1 MRNELNKKAQ
11 SYFENQLGV
20 PWDALLTPIAPEQ
33 PAGKSVRGNGVYSA
47 IKEARREDDPTLP
60 QGAWTYELKRAD
72 WRKVSDIA
80 AHAIA
85 SKSKDLQLAA
95 WLLEAQINITGFDG
109 IASCILLIEELC
121 KAYWLELHPQI
132 EDGDI
137 EYRANILEWANE
149 KLLPAIRLIPITA
162 CGRGTEY
169 HWADWEQAKRNE
181 QIKSAHGNRADLQ
194 LDGPILGEFATAMA
208 GTPTDAH
215 MALYRKLADAL
226 ESIESLSNV
235 LDQLW
240 GEDQDQNAPSLNAL
254 AGLLEQIQALIAAD
268 LYKRGVRISA
278 VAGGAVTG
286 VPGKPAGKGGTGNTG
301 GGSGSGGDDA
311 GRSSGDGGGD
321 GGDGGSDDTD
331 YGRGP
336 IRDRADA
343 YARLA
348 EAADYLMHLE
358 PHSPTPYLVQRAVEW
373 GNLNTAELYH
383 EVFVKFSGQLSIFEL
398 LGIAQEHN
406 N

>member
-1 MRNELNKKAQ
+1 MHNELNKKAQ

-20 PWDALLTPIAPEQ
+20 PWDALLTPIAPGQ

-109 IASCILLIEELC
+109 IASCILLMEELC
-121 KAYWLELHPQI
+121 KAYWQELHPQM

-162 CGRGTEY
+162 CGRGNEY

-181 QIKSAHGNRADLQ
+181 QIKSAHGNRPDLQ

-208 GTPTDAH
+208 GTPTEAH
-215 MALYRKLADAL
+215 LALYRKLADAL
-226 ESIESLSNV
+226 ESIESLGNT

-268 LYKRGVRISA
+268 LYKRGVRVSA
-278 VAGGAVTG
+278 AAGGAVG
-286 VPGKPAGKGGTGNTG
+286 GSPGKAVGKGGTGGSG
-301 GGSGSGGDDA
+301 GGSDDGSG
-311 GRSSGDGGGD
+311 GDGGGD
-321 GGDGGSDDTD
+321 SGDGGSDAAD
-331 YGRGP
+331 YGHGP

-358 PHSPTPYLVQRAVEW
+358 PHSPSPYLVQRAVEW

-398 LGIAQEHN
+398 LGIAQRNPE
-406 N
+406 

>member
-1 MRNELNKKAQ
+1 MRTDLTTKAQ
-11 SYFENQLGV
+11 RYFESQLGV
-20 PWDALLTPIAPEQ
+20 PWDALLTPIDPGL
-33 PAGKSVRGNGVYSA
+33 PAGKSVRANGVYSA

-60 QGAWTYELKRAD
+60 QGAWAYELKRAD

-95 WLLEAQINITGFDG
+95 WLLEAQININGFDG
-109 IASCILLIEELC
+109 IAACILLMEELC
-121 KAYWLELHPQI
+121 KSYWQELHPQI
-132 EDGDI
+132 ENGDI

-149 KLLPAIRLIPITA
+149 KLLPALRLIPITA

-169 HWADWEQAKRNE
+169 HWADWEHAKRNE
-181 QIKSAHGNRADLQ
+181 QIKSAHGNRSDLQ
-194 LDGPILGEFATAMA
+194 LDGPLLGEFATAMA
-208 GTPTDAH
+208 GTPTEAH
-215 MALYRKLADAL
+215 LALYRKLSEAL
-226 ESIESLSNV
+226 ESIESLSQV

-240 GEDQDQNAPSLNAL
+240 GENQDQSAPSLNAL

-268 LYKRGVRISA
+268 LYKRGVRVSA
-278 VAGGAVTG
+278 TSGT
-286 VPGKPAGKGGTGNTG
+286 PGKPADKGDTEG
-301 GGSGSGGDDA
+301 
-311 GRSSGDGGGD
+311 GDGGGE
-321 GGDGGSDDTD
+321 GGSGDSEDDH
-331 YGRGP
+331 GGKGQGP

-348 EAADYLMHLE
+348 EAADFLMHLE
-358 PHSPTPYLVQRAVEW
+358 PHSPAPYLVRRAVEW